1 MTDWDVGGRA
11 ILITGAARGI
21 GAETARGL
29 AARGARVALVG
40 LEPTELARVAAEC
53 PGAVWFEADVTE
65 PDALAGAIDGA
76 VEALGGIDAVVANA
90 GIGAVGLARS
100 MDPDTFER
108 VLAVNLVGVWRTVR
122 ACLPHVIERRGY
134 VLVVASVAAAGHVP
148 GMSAYCAS
156 KAGVEAFANVL
167 RTEVRPL
174 GVDVGVAY
182 FSWIDTDMVRGADA
196 NALGARMRGR
206 MKGPLARTSALA
218 DAGAAMVAG
227 VEGRARVVAFPRFV
241 RAALVLRG
249 MLQPLLDLQGRRHMA
264 DDDRFALEQIEAHGL
279 EVSAPVGAG
288 GAADRE
294 IAVKR

>member
-1 MTDWDVGGRA
+1 MTDWDVSGRT

-40 LEPTELARVAAEC
+40 LEPAELARVAGEC
-53 PGAVWFEADVTE
+53 PGAVWFEADVTDA
-65 PDALAGAIDGA
+65 DALAGAIDGA

-90 GIGAVGLARS
+90 GIGVVGLARS
-100 MDPDTFER
+100 MDPDAFER
-108 VLAVNLVGVWRTVR
+108 VLDVNLVGVWRTVR
-122 ACLPHVIERRGY
+122 GCLPHVVERRGY
-134 VLVVASVAAAGHVP
+134 VIVVASVAAAAHIP
-148 GMSAYCAS
+148 GMSAYAAS

-167 RTEVRPL
+167 RSEVRPL

-182 FSWIDTDMVRGADA
+182 FSWIDTDMVRGTDA
-196 NALGARMRGR
+196 NALGARLRGR
-206 MKGPLARTSALA
+206 LKGPPGRTSSVA

-227 VEGRARVVAFPRFV
+227 IEGRARIVALPRFV

-249 MLQPLLDLQGRRHMA
+249 VVQPLLDLQARRHMA
-264 DDDRFALEQIEAHGL
+264 DDDRFALEQIEAQGR

-288 GAADRE
+288 GAADRQV
-294 IAVKR
+294 AAKR